1 MYIPEHLIH
10 YKYHIISGGSV
21 KPWKHFTCPETQV
34 ESTSFLAPVDIANC
48 SPTILL
54 ATPALYV
61 LYSRFRYTWGN
72 TLATE
77 KWTSYSYEPVNQ
89 ELIFFSSSNTVF
101 VSSFLLLLNSDLSH
115 LSSNTSFINQVLRGY
130 NCLFKFLFQF
140 KRLKCSISYDY
151 YWWFYWF
158 LMNHV
163 LSFPLWKRKN
173 LRGVLDLP

>member
-1 MYIPEHLIH
+1 MKTLYLSWDSGWINLFQSSCGHSKLLTNNSASHTSPLCIVFKVQI
-10 YKYHIISGGSV
+10 YMGKYTGNWEMNFIFIWASQSG
-21 KPWKHFTCPETQV
+21 T
-34 ESTSFLAPVDIANC
+34 D
-48 SPTILL
+48 
-54 ATPALYV
+54 
-61 LYSRFRYTWGN
+61 
-72 TLATE
+72 
-77 KWTSYSYEPVNQ
+77 
-89 ELIFFSSSNTVF
+89 FFPSSNTVF

-140 KRLKCSISYDY
+140 KPLKCSISYDY

-173 LRGVLDLP
+173 LSGVLDLH